1 MTGRSHPVFRGS
13 VKGLYFN
20 ETTCSFFRY
29 FAKSDAIL
37 AEQSRKVFRDHVK
50 GTERN
55 TTIVPLFRCGHISQ
69 RNHYIHLL
77 VLSPHFMS
85 SNNKKSRLYRQ
96 LKFLAVL
103 Q

>member
-50 GTERN
+50 GTELN
-55 TTIVPLFRCGHISQ
+55 TIIVPLFRDRVLKSTKQ
-69 RNHYIHLL
+69 R
-77 VLSPHFMS
+77 
-85 SNNKKSRLYRQ
+85 SNFS
-96 LKFLAVL
+96 AVPL
-103 Q
+103 RPYKTAR